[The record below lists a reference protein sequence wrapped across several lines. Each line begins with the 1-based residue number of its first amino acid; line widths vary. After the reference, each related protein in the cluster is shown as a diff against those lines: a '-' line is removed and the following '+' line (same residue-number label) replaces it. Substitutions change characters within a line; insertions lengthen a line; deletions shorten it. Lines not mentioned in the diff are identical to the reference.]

1 MTDEAHHI
9 ARQAAA
15 LDDPRLCRDSGGVS
29 DAQDEALKRRL
40 ESLLRE
46 LITDQSCGEWGED
59 TIEADVQTF
68 LPRIMGAV
76 ADLAC
81 PPEAGD
87 DGAARIAM
95 GALDDI
101 AAGRG
106 MFGIDDAADLKWAMH
121 RAGEALAAL
130 AAMDTPKGGGDE

>member
-68 LPRIMGAV
+68 LPRIMGTV
-76 ADLAC
+76 ADLAR
-81 PPEAGD
+81 PSQAEDERVARLVEAMEKVAFLLDFMAADDDEAGRM
-87 DGAARIAM
+87 ARHPLHIA
-95 GALDDI
+95 
-101 AAGRG
+101 R
-106 MFGIDDAADLKWAMH
+106 
-121 RAGEALAAL
+121 AAL